1 MMPKMPELK
10 GVKISNF
17 TEVKMDMNSVAYQD
31 KEKEKRRQEKL
42 TVYRETGE
50 WPGMKKKPVQK
61 IAWSK
66 NKAVLD
72 KRREKKRR
80 RAEKRAAGAGDNVE
94 GDKDDE
100 DEVNDFAE
108 DYKLMK
114 KLKKGKMSQD
124 EFDDAFEM
132 DQITADC

>member
-1 MMPKMPELK
+1 M
-10 GVKISNF
+10 G
-17 TEVKMDMNSVAYQD
+17 
-31 KEKEKRRQEKL
+31 RQEKL

-80 RAEKRAAGAGDNVE
+80 RAEKRAAGDNVE
-94 GDKDDE
+94 DRDDKDDE
-100 DEVNDFAE
+100 VDDFAK